1 MNEVTIPLKIQ
12 GIAQMK
18 AELRELKGS
27 IASATDPAQMA
38 ALAQQAGVL
47 SDKIKDANDAV
58 AVFASGSKF
67 EQVSNGLGGIKD
79 SLMSLDFEEAAEKSK
94 TFATAL
100 GGINKTDITK
110 SMKGMADMTKTLS
123 GAFLK
128 LGATILMNPI
138 FLIVAAVV
146 AIIAVI
152 ALVLKSFGVLDDVIN
167 AMMMPINALIAGFKA
182 LTDWLGLTAFAAED
196 NAARTLA
203 ANEKV
208 TESSKER
215 TASMTADLGR
225 EIAEAKAAG
234 KDTTK
239 LEEEKSNVQ
248 IKEADKR
255 RGTAYKALAAQRKLG
270 EDADQETIKK
280 LKKQITEE
288 TELIKQGYSDKKV
301 AKLTDI
307 AEAEAAAEKAAEKAK
322 AQADKWRAADKASE
336 ADVTAAAKIIS
347 DSKKTAQQIELD
359 DLAAGYATKI
369 ATATKYKNDTTALI
383 EAQKIQEAA
392 IIKKYDDEAKAKKAE
407 NDAKA
412 DAYKLDAAKSLA
424 ERLAKLDDENGLTIE
439 EAADLRRRKERRAQE
454 DYYKELVSD
463 ASKAVELKLQDA
475 SILEKIEVDRLNTLN
490 DIEIKYADE
499 KKARDKAVADNAIAE
514 DKKVYDAKI
523 ASVQKDFEFAGKT
536 LGAIEGITSLV
547 QANKLKGVEKGSKE
561 EEKILRQQFKIN
573 KSMQLAGAI
582 IDAGK
587 AITASLASSP
597 IAIGPVPNPA
607 GIASLA
613 FAATTSAINIAKIAS
628 TQFTSTAGPSADTPP
643 STTAVAPAS
652 GPNLFG
658 NANTGSQVNAGGGSN
673 NITVTA
679 IVSETEITASQNH
692 INNIQQNSVL

>member
-27 IASATDPAQMA
+27 IANATDPAQMT
-38 ALAQQAGVL
+38 ALAQKAGEL
-47 SDKIKDANDAV
+47 TDKIKDANEAV
-58 AVFASGSKF
+58 KVFATGSKF

-79 SLMSLDFEEAAEKSK
+79 SLMSLDFAEAAEKSK

-128 LGATILMNPI
+128 LGMTILMNPI

-152 ALVLKSFGVLDDVIN
+152 ALVLKSFGVLDDVMK

-196 NAARTLA
+196 NAAKTLA

-215 TASMTADLGR
+215 TALVTADLGR

-270 EDADQETIKK
+270 EDADKETIKK
-280 LKKQITEE
+280 LKKQIIEE
-288 TELIKQGYSDKKV
+288 NEIIKQGYSDKKI
-301 AKLTDI
+301 AKLNDI
-307 AEAEAAAEKAAEKAK
+307 KADAAADATAAKEAAARAKQYASDRLNARREIRKQEIGLAGSDMEQERLTIINDHKVKLEDIKNNAALTKAEKIRLQELEDQLFEQKKIEFTAKQTAIDKENKAKKKEADAKAITDAIAAEDFRYNEIQRLTTSAAEYEKLQ
-322 AQADKWRAADKASE
+322 AQQAFETKTSGLKENDELYLLYKKEYQKKLD
-336 ADVTAAAKIIS
+336 DIDTAAVEKVKS
-347 DSKKTAQQIELD
+347 
-359 DLAAGYATKI
+359 
-369 ATATKYKNDTTALI
+369 
-383 EAQKIQEAA
+383 
-392 IIKKYDDEAKAKKAE
+392 DEAKKRAE
-407 NDAKA
+407 QFA
-412 DAYKLDAAKSLA
+412 
-424 ERLAKLDDENGLTIE
+424 TI
-439 EAADLRRRKERRAQE
+439 
-454 DYYKELVSD
+454 
-463 ASKAVELKLQDA
+463 
-475 SILEKIEVDRLNTLN
+475 
-490 DIEIKYADE
+490 
-499 KKARDKAVADNAIAE
+499 
-514 DKKVYDAKI
+514 
-523 ASVQKDFEFAGKT
+523 QKGFEFAQKT
-536 LGAIEGITSLV
+536 LGAIEGITSLA
-547 QANKLKGVEKGSKE
+547 QANKLKGIEKGSKE

-613 FAATTSAINIAKIAS
+613 FASITAATNIAKIAS

-643 STTAVAPAS
+643 STTAVAPTA
-652 GPNLFG
+652 GPSLFG
-658 NANTGSQVNAGGGSN
+658 QANTGSQVTAGDGSN

>member
-1 MNEVTIPLKIQ
+1 MNEVVIPLKIQ

-58 AVFASGSKF
+58 AVFATGSKF

-79 SLMSLDFEEAAEKSK
+79 SLMSLDFEEANAKSK
-94 TFATAL
+94 AFAKNL
-100 GGINKTDITK
+100 GSLNPEDIK
-110 SMKGMADMTKTLS
+110 KGFKDFTSTL
-123 GAFLK
+123 GTLGKAFLK
-128 LGATILMNPI
+128 LGMTILMNPI

-146 AIIAVI
+146 AIIAVV
-152 ALVLKSFGVLDDVIN
+152 ALVLKSFGVLDDVIK
-167 AMMMPINALIAGFKA
+167 AMMMPINMLIAGFKE

-196 NAARTLA
+196 NAAKTLA

-215 TASMTADLGR
+215 TALVTADLGR

-248 IKEADKR
+248 IKGADKR
-255 RGTAYKALAAQRKLG
+255 RDSAYKALAAQRKLG

-301 AKLTDI
+301 AKLNDI
-307 AEAEAAAEKAAEKAK
+307 AEAEADAEKAAEKAK

-336 ADVTAAAKIIS
+336 ADVIAAAKVVS

-359 DLAAGYATKI
+359 DLAAAYATKI
-369 ATATKYKNDTTALI
+369 ATAIKYKNDTTALI

-412 DAYKLDAAKSLA
+412 DAYKLDAVKSLA
-424 ERLAKLDDENGLTIE
+424 DRLAKLDDENGLTTE

-454 DYYKELVSD
+454 DYYKELASD
-463 ASKAVELKLQDA
+463 AAKAVELKLQDQ
-475 SILEKIEVDRLNTLN
+475 SIVDKIEVARLNALN
-490 DIEIKYADE
+490 DINIKYADE
-499 KKARDKAVADNAIAE
+499 KKARAKAVSDKEIEE
-514 DKKVYDAKI
+514 DKKAFDAKMKNIDAGFKLTQTVGDAI
-523 ASVQKDFEFAGKT
+523 AFMQDTNINA
-536 LGAIEGITSLV
+536 
-547 QANKLKGVEKGSKE
+547 QLKKVKKGSKE
-561 EEKILRQQFKIN
+561 EEVLLKKQFEQN
-573 KSMQLAGAI
+573 KKAQLAAAI
-582 IDAGK
+582 INAAQAQVSILAQYPKFDGGFAMVAAMAGA
-587 AITASLASSP
+587 AITSAM
-597 IAIGPVPNPA
+597 AIGKISSTSFSGGGSSTDSPDS
-607 GIASLA
+607 SL
-613 FAATTSAINIAKIAS
+613 T
-628 TQFTSTAGPSADTPP
+628 

-658 NANTGSQVNAGGGSN
+658 QAKTGSQVTAGGGSN

-679 IVSETEITASQNH
+679 IVSETEITSSQNH
-692 INNIQQNSVL
+692 INNIQNNSVL

>member
-1 MNEVTIPLKIQ
+1 MNEVVIPLKIQ

-27 IASATDPAQMA
+27 IASATDPAQMS

-58 AVFASGSKF
+58 AVFATGSKF

-79 SLMSLDFEEAAEKSK
+79 SLMSLDFEEANAKSK
-94 TFATAL
+94 SFAKNLDSLNPEAIKKGFKDFTGTL
-100 GGINKTDITK
+100 G
-110 SMKGMADMTKTLS
+110 TL
-123 GAFLK
+123 GKAFLK
-128 LGATILMNPI
+128 LGMTILMNPI

-146 AIIAVI
+146 AIIAII
-152 ALVLKSFGVLDDVIN
+152 ALVLKSFGVLDDVIK
-167 AMMMPINALIAGFKA
+167 AMMMPINMLIAGFKA

-196 NAARTLA
+196 NAAKTLA

-215 TASMTADLGR
+215 TALVTADLGR

-234 KDTTK
+234 EDTTK
-239 LEEEKSNVQ
+239 LEEKKSNVQ

-270 EDADQETIKK
+270 DDADQETIKK

-322 AQADKWRAADKASE
+322 AAGDKWRAADKSSE
-336 ADVTAAAKIIS
+336 ADVAAAAKIIS

-359 DLAAGYATKI
+359 DLAAAYKIKI
-369 ATATKYKNDTTALI
+369 ATAIKYKNDTTALI

-392 IIKKYDDEAKAKKAE
+392 IIKKYEDEATAKKAE

-412 DAYKLDAAKSLA
+412 AAFRLDEAKSLA
-424 ERLAKLDDENGLTIE
+424 DRLAKLDDTIGLTAD
-439 EAADLRRRKERRAQE
+439 EAANVRRNKERKAQKE
-454 DYYKELVSD
+454 YYDLLLGD
-463 ASKAVELKLQDA
+463 AIAGKQSQV
-475 SILEKIEVDRLNTLN
+475 ILDQIEIDRLNTLN
-490 DIEIKYADE
+490 DINIKYADE
-499 KKARDKAVADNAIAE
+499 KKARDKAVTDNAIAE
-514 DKKVYDAKI
+514 DKKAFDAKMKNIDAGFKLTQSVGDAI
-523 ASVQKDFEFAGKT
+523 AFMADT
-536 LGAIEGITSLV
+536 NITA
-547 QANKLKGVEKGSKE
+547 QLKKVKKGSKE
-561 EEKILRQQFKIN
+561 EEVLLKKQFEQN
-573 KSMQLAGAI
+573 KKAQLAAAI
-582 IDAGK
+582 INAAQAQVSILAQYPKFDGGFAMVAAMAGA
-587 AITASLASSP
+587 AITSAM
-597 IAIGPVPNPA
+597 AIGKITA
-607 GIASLA
+607 AS
-613 FAATTSAINIAKIAS
+613 FSGGGS
-628 TQFTSTAGPSADTPP
+628 TPDSPDSSLT

-652 GPNLFG
+652 GPQLFG
-658 NANTGSQVNAGGGSN
+658 QANTGSQVNAGGGTGN

>member
-1 MNEVTIPLKIQ
+1 MNEVVIPLKIQ

-47 SDKIKDANDAV
+47 SDKIKDANEAV
-58 AVFASGSKF
+58 AVFATGSKF

-100 GGINKTDITK
+100 GGIGKADIAKTIGGIT
-110 SMKGMADMTKTLS
+110 SMIGTLS
-123 GAFLK
+123 KAFIK
-128 LGATILMNPI
+128 LGLTILMNPI

-152 ALVLKSFGVLDDVIN
+152 VLILKSFGVLDDVIK
-167 AMMMPINALIAGFKA
+167 ALMAPINALIAGFKA
-182 LTDWLGLTAFAAED
+182 LTDWLGLTAFAAEE
-196 NAARTLA
+196 NAAKTLA

-208 TESSKER
+208 TASSNER
-215 TASMTADLGR
+215 TARVTADLGR

-248 IKEADKR
+248 IKGADR
-255 RGTAYKALAAQRKLG
+255 RRDSAYKALAAQRKLG

-307 AEAEAAAEKAAEKAK
+307 ADAEAAAEKAAEKAK
-322 AQADKWRAADKASE
+322 AQADKWRAADKVSE

-369 ATATKYKNDTTALI
+369 ATAIKYKNDTTALI

-424 ERLAKLDDENGLTIE
+424 EKLAKLDDENGLTTD
-439 EAADLRRRKERRAQE
+439 EAADLRRRKERRAAE

-475 SILEKIEVDRLNTLN
+475 SILEKIEVNRLNTLN
-490 DIEIKYADE
+490 DINIKYADE
-499 KKARDKAVADNAIAE
+499 KKARDKAVADAVVQGQKDIAAAQFDVANNAINLLKSVSGKSKALQAA
-514 DKKVYDAKI
+514 VIVADAAMGISKI
-523 ASVQKDFEFAGKT
+523 ISSTAAANAADGAAAALMGPAGAAYLSTKLT
-536 LGAIEGITSLV
+536 L
-547 QANKLKGVEKGSKE
+547 N
-561 EEKILRQQFKIN
+561 KIN
-573 KSMQLAGAI
+573 AG
-582 IDAGK
+582 
-587 AITASLASSP
+587 L
-597 IAIGPVPNPA
+597 
-607 GIASLA
+607 GIASIAVGSGKALA
-613 FAATTSAINIAKIAS
+613 ALGKGG
-628 TQFTSTAGPSADTPP
+628 GPSGTAPNTTEGGT
-643 STTAVAPAS
+643 STTAVAPAAA
-652 GPNLFG
+652 PQLFG
-658 NANTGSQVNAGGGSN
+658 SANTGSQVTAGGGSN

>member
-18 AELRELKGS
+18 AELRELKGA

-38 ALAQQAGVL
+38 ALAQKAGEL

-79 SLMSLDFEEAAEKSK
+79 SLMSLDFAEAAEKSK

-100 GGINKTDITK
+100 GGINKADIAK
-110 SMKGMADMTKTLS
+110 SMKGIVDMTKTLT

-128 LGATILMNPI
+128 LGLTILMNPI

-152 ALVLKSFGVLDDVIN
+152 ALVLKSFGVLDDVIK
-167 AMMMPINALIAGFKA
+167 AMMMPINMLIAGFKA

-196 NAARTLA
+196 NAAKTLA

-208 TESSKER
+208 SESSKER
-215 TASMTADLGR
+215 TASLTADLGR

-280 LKKQITEE
+280 LKKQIIEE
-288 TELIKQGYSDKKV
+288 NEIIKQGYSDKKV

-322 AQADKWRAADKASE
+322 AAADKWRAADKASE
-336 ADVTAAAKIIS
+336 ADVTAAAKVVS

-359 DLAAGYATKI
+359 DLAAAYATKI
-369 ATATKYKNDTTALI
+369 ATAVKYKNDITALV
-383 EAQKIQEAA
+383 EAQEIQTKA
-392 IIKKYDDEAKAKKAE
+392 INK
-407 NDAKA
+407 
-412 DAYKLDAAKSLA
+412 
-424 ERLAKLDDENGLTIE
+424 
-439 EAADLRRRKERRAQE
+439 
-454 DYYKELVSD
+454 
-463 ASKAVELKLQDA
+463 
-475 SILEKIEVDRLNTLN
+475 
-490 DIEIKYADE
+490 KYADE
-499 KKARDKAVADNAIAE
+499 AAAKKVEDDAKTATAMASSHAANIAKIDAYNARLSELTDTEEQKLYDKYAADLITFEDNELALFNIKKKYEEDITALKKTEADKQKAITDKARAE
-514 DKKVYDAKI
+514 EMATIKGGLDTATDALNSI
-523 ASVQKDFEFAGKT
+523 NSLASIG
-536 LGAIEGITSLV
+536 IE
-547 QANKLKGVEKGSKE
+547 AKLKNVKKGSKE
-561 EEKILRQQFKIN
+561 EEKILRAQFKQQ
-573 KSMQLAGAI
+573 KAMQLAMAAINGAQ
-582 IDAGK
+582 
-587 AITASLASSP
+587 AILAILTVPDFTLGVASGIRIAAS
-597 IAIGPVPNPA
+597 V
-607 GIASLA
+607 
-613 FAATTSAINIAKIAS
+613 AATAASIATIAG
-628 TQFTSTAGPSADTPP
+628 TQFGGGATAPTTPDVGGGA

-652 GPNLFG
+652 GPSLFG
-658 NANTGSQVNAGGGSN
+658 QANTGSQVTAGGGTN

-692 INNIQQNSVL
+692 INNIQNNSVL